1 MQTGHTL
8 SWENGVKG
16 LLTPCYSDGMPD
28 GVMGPMDPT
37 RESVYEF
44 LAALFQEVKG
54 VFPDSHFHVG
64 GDEVDLACW

>member
-1 MQTGHTL
+1 
-8 SWENGVKG
+8 
-16 LLTPCYSDGMPD
+16 MPD